1 MTDSPKR
8 PGRRPVEGLTD
19 SQRKALRAVR
29 DFMVRHNL
37 PPTAQELADL
47 LGMAPA
53 SAHELTTQ
61 LVHKGYLRREP
72 RKARGLR
79 MVHEPSDDPLELV
92 SVPLLGT
99 IAAGQP
105 LLAEENVLGEVLV
118 ERGVVGK
125 SRCFALRVAGDSM
138 KRAAISNGDIVV
150 VRQQPA
156 AENGDIVVAMLEGEA
171 TVKRLSICEQ
181 NVELRPEN
189 PRYRPI
195 SVDPEANFRILGKVI
210 AVRRAKGR

>member
-1 MTDSPKR
+1 MAEPPKR
-8 PGRRPVEGLTD
+8 HGRRPVEGLTD
-19 SQRKALRAVR
+19 SQRKALRALQK
-29 DFMVRHNL
+29 FMVRYSL
-37 PPTAQELADL
+37 PPTVQELADL
-47 LGMAPA
+47 LDMAPA
-53 SAHELTTQ
+53 SAHELTMQ
-61 LVHKGYLRREP
+61 LVRKGYLRREP

-79 MVHEPSDDPLELV
+79 LVREPSENPLELV
-92 SVPLLGT
+92 SVPLLGA

-125 SRCFALRVAGDSM
+125 SRCFALRVTGDSM
-138 KRAAISNGDIVV
+138 KRAEISDGDVVV

-171 TVKRLSICEQ
+171 TVKRLSIREQ

-189 PRYRPI
+189 PKYRPI
-195 SVDPEANFRILGKVI
+195 PVDPEANFRILGKVI
-210 AVRRAKGR
+210 AVRRAKER

>member
-1 MTDSPKR
+1 
-8 PGRRPVEGLTD
+8 
-19 SQRKALRAVR
+19 
-29 DFMVRHNL
+29 MVRHGL
-37 PPTAQELADL
+37 PPTAQELSDL

-79 MVHEPSDDPLELV
+79 LVREPSDNPLDLV
-92 SVPLLGT
+92 SVPLLGA
-99 IAAGQP
+99 IAAGRP

-125 SRCFALRVAGDSM
+125 SPCFALRVAGDSM
-138 KRAAISNGDIVV
+138 KGAAIGNGDVVV
-150 VRQQPA
+150 VRQQAA

-171 TVKRLSICEQ
+171 TVKRLSIREHC
-181 NVELRPEN
+181 VELRPEN

-195 SVDPEANFRILGKVI
+195 PVDPEASFRILGKVV
-210 AVRRAKGR
+210 AVRRAKER